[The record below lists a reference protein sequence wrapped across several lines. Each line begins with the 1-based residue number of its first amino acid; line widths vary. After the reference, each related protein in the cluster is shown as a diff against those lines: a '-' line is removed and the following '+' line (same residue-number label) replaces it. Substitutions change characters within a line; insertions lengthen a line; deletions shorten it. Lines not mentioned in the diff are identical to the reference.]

1 MTSKTKS
8 SKSQFAIETG
18 KEKQGV
24 CEIGLRNLT
33 RASKRSAATLTIEA
47 PDAFVEQL
55 IRQHMRQPVDKRI
68 THVWLG
74 WKAV

>member
-1 MTSKTKS
+1 MAEQSR
-8 SKSQFAIETG
+8 FAIETG

-24 CEIGLRNLT
+24 CEIGLRNLK
-33 RASKRSAATLTIEA
+33 RASKRSAATLTIEC

-55 IRQHMRQPVDKRI
+55 IRQSMRQSVDKRI

-74 WKAV
+74 WRATDDK